1 MKIIRKAVVV
11 AACLMAAGA
20 ANAQL
25 GGLGSMLSGGKPS
38 ASGGDI
44 SADVNTFVSKSAAL
58 SELTARS
65 VSAITAAFQSDQ
77 EIESQRSK
85 LADINKITD
94 PAEKAAKYA
103 ELYKST
109 QAAGQALL
117 DSGEMEKRI
126 GTLSADKKK
135 QIGNALVNFGIGSL
149 QAVDLTRTGQSLVAK
164 AGANPMDLPKI
175 VPVKNSLPL
184 LGKVASDS
192 GSFIVGVAKLAKG
205 ADISVPKVT
214 ASSTPVKS
222 DF

>member
-1 MKIIRKAVVV
+1 MKMIRKAVVV
-11 AACLMAAGA
+11 AACLMVAGA

-25 GGLGSMLSGGKPS
+25 GGFGSMLGGGKSS

-44 SADVNTFVSKSAAL
+44 SGDVNSFVSKSAAL
-58 SELTARS
+58 SELTTRS
-65 VSAITAAFQSDQ
+65 VSAITVAFQSDQ
-77 EIESQRSK
+77 EIESQRTK

-126 GTLSADKKK
+126 GALSADKKK
-135 QIGNALVNFGIGSL
+135 QIGNALLNFGIGSL
-149 QAVDLTRTGQSLVAK
+149 QAVDLTKTGQSLVAK

-175 VPVKNSLPL
+175 APVKNSLPL
-184 LGKVASDS
+184 LGKVVSDS

-205 ADISVPKVT
+205 ADISVPKVSAT
-214 ASSTPVKS
+214 STPVKS

>member
-1 MKIIRKAVVV
+1 MKMIRKAVVV

-25 GGLGSMLSGGKPS
+25 GGLGSMLGGGKSS

-44 SADVNTFVSKSAAL
+44 SADVNSFVSKSAAL
-58 SELTARS
+58 SELTTRS
-65 VSAITAAFQSDQ
+65 VSAITVAFQSDQ

-135 QIGNALVNFGIGSL
+135 QIGNALLNFGIGSL
-149 QAVDLTRTGQSLVAK
+149 QAVDLTKTGQSLVAK

-175 VPVKNSLPL
+175 APVKNSLPL
-184 LGKVASDS
+184 LGKVVSDS

-214 ASSTPVKS
+214 ATSTQVKS

>member
-1 MKIIRKAVVV
+1 MKMIRKAVVV

-25 GGLGSMLSGGKPS
+25 GGLGSMLGGGKSS

-44 SADVNTFVSKSAAL
+44 STDVNSFVSKSAAL
-58 SELTARS
+58 SELATLS
-65 VSAITAAFQSDQ
+65 VSAITVAFQSDQ

-126 GTLSADKKK
+126 NTLSADKKK
-135 QIGNALVNFGIGSL
+135 QIGNALLNFGIGSL
-149 QAVDLTRTGQSLVAK
+149 QAVDLSKTGQSLVAK

-184 LGKVASDS
+184 LGKVVSDS

-214 ASSTPVKS
+214 ATSTPVKS